1 MTRNLDSNSIA
12 NDAAHALRRQAEAIF
27 AAKSI
32 TSSATDLPVAA
43 GGISSEETKRL
54 LHELQV
60 HQIELELQNE
70 ELRRAQFELDG
81 SRSRYFDLYELA
93 PTGYCIVSEQGLIE
107 EANLTTSKLLGVDR
121 SRLIKQP
128 ISRFIFK
135 ADQDRFYFNHKQIL
149 KSDEPRSHELRMVKP
164 DGNFVWVQMACVA
177 IEDTEGILKV
187 RIVLTDI
194 TDRKLVEEELQTR
207 TAFFEAM
214 VDSPLDGILVVDNKG
229 KKIHQNARF
238 LELYDIPPEIA
249 NDPDYAVQLQYVS
262 NRTKDPQAFLDRTTY
277 YYGHPEHTGCD
288 EIELINGTVL
298 ERHTAPARNEHGGFY
313 GRIWTFRDV
322 TEQKH
327 AQRLQAEALDRLRK
341 ISSRIPGVVYQ
352 FRMRRDGSSCFPYA
366 SEGLYPLFRVQPE
379 EVILD
384 ASPVFARI
392 HPDDL
397 DELGVNIGKS
407 AKDLSPFQCHF
418 RLLMDDGTIRWV
430 SANAL
435 PEREADG
442 STLWHGYMT
451 DVTESREAA
460 IHLEVA
466 KCQMEEAQALARMG
480 NWSYDLSTLKIDWS
494 KQLFA
499 ILGFNIS
506 DGEPT
511 YQEMLDNY
519 CPEDA
524 AILDEAVKTA
534 IADGTPYSLVH
545 RIKNPQSDVRFVRGS
560 GRARRNSACKIVGLF
575 GTAADVT
582 VEIERE
588 QALQVARNQADA
600 ANRAKSEFLAN
611 MSHEIRTPLTAI
623 LGFADMLREEGNL
636 NVAPDQRRQTIDTIT
651 NAGQHLLTII
661 NNVLDLSKIEAG
673 KASAELIETPLIE
686 VLCEVERLSR
696 PKTAG
701 RGVMLIAKL
710 STPVPDRILSDPTRL
725 RQILMNLVGNAVK
738 FTEHGTIVINASVNA
753 STANTSLVIDIEDTG
768 TGMTIEQSRTLFDA
782 FSQADNTI
790 TRKHGGTG
798 LGLTI
803 SRRLANL
810 MGGDVTLQRSEMGQG
825 SCFRLVLPLI
835 PVADSSI
842 VDRLE
847 TQVVSP
853 VSSPTAKIQVLGRIL
868 FAEDGLDNQRLI
880 SFLLKKAGAT
890 IDIAENGQVALELLD
905 KANESNNSYDL
916 LLTDMQMPVMDGYRL
931 ASTLRSRGVKMPIIA
946 LTAHALSDDRQK
958 CLDAGCD
965 DYLSKPIDKNSLLAV
980 CAKWIAVRR
989 S

>member
-560 GRARRNSACKIVGLF
+560 GRARRNSAGKIVGLF

>member
-1 MTRNLDSNSIA
+1 MTRNLDSNSKA
-12 NDAAHALRRQAEAIF
+12 NDAAQTLRRQAEAIF

-43 GGISSEETKRL
+43 GGLSSEETKRL

-60 HQIELELQNE
+60 HEIELELQNE
-70 ELRRAQFELDG
+70 ELRRAQFELDR

-121 SRLIKQP
+121 SRLIRQP

-135 ADQDRFYFNHKQIL
+135 EDQDRFYLNHKQIL
-149 KSDEPRSHELRMVKP
+149 KSDDPRSYELRMVKP
-164 DGNFVWVQMACVA
+164 DGNFVWVQIACVA
-177 IEDTEGILKV
+177 IEDSEGILKV

-194 TDRKLVEEELQTR
+194 SDRKLVEEKLRTR

-214 VDSPLDGILVVDNKG
+214 VDSPLDGILVVDNEG

-238 LELYDIPPEIA
+238 LALYDIPPEIA

-277 YYGHPEHTGCD
+277 YYGHPEQTGCD

-322 TEQKH
+322 TEQRH

-341 ISSRIPGVVYQ
+341 ISSRLPGVVYQ
-352 FRMRRDGSSCFPYA
+352 FRMRSDGSSCFPYA
-366 SEGLYPLFRVQPE
+366 SEGLYTLYRIQPE

-384 ASPVFARI
+384 ASPVFARV
-392 HPDDL
+392 HPDDR
-397 DELGVNIGKS
+397 DELEAKIGKS
-407 AKDLSPFQCHF
+407 SKDLSPFQCHF

-430 SANAL
+430 SANSL

-451 DVTESREAA
+451 DVTESHKAAIDLEAA
-460 IHLEVA
+460 
-466 KCQMEEAQALARMG
+466 KFQMEEAQALARMG
-480 NWSYDLSTLKIDWS
+480 NWSYDLSTFKIDWS

-519 CPEDA
+519 CPKDA
-524 AILDEAVKTA
+524 AILDEAVKKA

-545 RIKNPQSDVRFVRGS
+545 RIRNPKSDVRFVRGS
-560 GRARRNSACKIVGLF
+560 GRVRRNSAGKIVGLF

-582 VEIERE
+582 IEIERE

-623 LGFADMLREEGNL
+623 LGFADMLSEEGNL
-636 NVAPDQRRQTIDTIT
+636 DVAPVQRLQAIDTIT

-661 NNVLDLSKIEAG
+661 NDVLDLSKIEAG
-673 KASAELIETPLIE
+673 KASTELIETRLID
-686 VLCEVERLSR
+686 VIWEVERLLS

-701 RGVMLIAKL
+701 KGVMLIATL

-738 FTEHGTIVINASVNA
+738 FTERGTIAINVSVTASA
-753 STANTSLVIDIEDTG
+753 ANTSLVIDIEDTG
-768 TGMTIEQSRTLFDA
+768 PGITAEQSQTLFDA
-782 FSQADNTI
+782 FSQADNTVR
-790 TRKHGGTG
+790 RKHGGTG

-810 MGGDVTLQRSEMGQG
+810 MGGDVTLQRTEMGRG
-825 SCFRLVLPLI
+825 SCFRLELPLI
-835 PVADSSI
+835 PVTNSFI
-842 VDRLE
+842 VDRME
-847 TQVVSP
+847 TQPVPP
-853 VSSPTAKIQVLGRIL
+853 VSSPTPKIQVLGRIL

-890 IDIAENGQVALELLD
+890 IDIAENGQDALEMLN
-905 KANESNNSYDL
+905 KANESNITYDL
-916 LLTDMQMPVMDGYRL
+916 LLTDMQMPVMDGYML
-931 ASTLRSRGVKMPIIA
+931 ASTLRSRGIKMPIIA

-965 DYLSKPIDKNSLLAV
+965 DYLTKPIDKNSLLAV
-980 CAKWIAVRR
+980 CAKWIAVRP
-989 S
+989 

>member
-1 MTRNLDSNSIA
+1 MSAGEQENADQAGESISFAGSKSARSIA
-12 NDAAHALRRQAEAIF
+12 
-27 AAKSI
+27 
-32 TSSATDLPVAA
+32 SSATDFPVDAD
-43 GGISSEETKRL
+43 GLSPEDTKRL
-54 LHELQV
+54 LNEL
-60 HQIELELQNE
+60 HIHKIELELQNQ
-70 ELRRAQFELDG
+70 ELRHAQLELG
-81 SRSRYFDLYELA
+81 RSRSRYFDLFELA

-107 EANLTTSKLLGVDR
+107 EANLTTSKLLGIDR
-121 SRLIKQP
+121 SRLIRQP
-128 ISRFIFK
+128 ISQFIFK
-135 ADQDRFYFNHKQIL
+135 DDQDRFYLAHRQIL
-149 KSDEPRSHELRMVKP
+149 KSDQPRSYDLRMVKP
-164 DGNFVWVQMACVA
+164 DGNFVWVQMACIA
-177 IEDTEGILKV
+177 IEDTDGKLKV

-194 TDRKLVEEELQTR
+194 TDRKLIEEKLQTR

-214 VDSPLDGILVVDNKG
+214 VESPLDGILVVDKEG

-249 NDPDYAVQLQYVS
+249 NDPNYAVQLQFVS
-262 NRTKDPQAFLDRTTY
+262 KRTKDPQAFLDRTTY
-277 YYGHPEHTGCD
+277 YYGHPEQTGCD

-341 ISSRIPGVVYQ
+341 ISSRLPGVVYQ
-352 FRMRRDGSSCFPYA
+352 FRMRSDGTSCFPYT
-366 SEGLYPLFRVQPE
+366 SEGLYPLCRVQPE

-384 ASPVFARI
+384 ASPVFARV

-397 DELGVNIGKS
+397 DELMLKTYKS
-407 AKDLSPFQCHF
+407 SKELSPFQCHF
-418 RLLMDDGTIRWV
+418 RLLLDDGTMRWV
-430 SANAL
+430 SANSL

-442 STLWHGYMT
+442 STLWHGYMN
-451 DVTESREAA
+451 DVTELHEAT
-460 IHLEVA
+460 INLEA
-466 KCQMEEAQALARMG
+466 TKLQMEEAQALARMG
-480 NWSYDLSTLKIDWS
+480 NWSYDLSTLKIEWS
-494 KQLFA
+494 KQLFS

-519 CPEDA
+519 CPKDA
-524 AILDEAVKTA
+524 AILDEAVKKA

-545 RIKNPQSDVRFVRGS
+545 RIRNPKSDVRFVRGS
-560 GRARRNSACKIVGLF
+560 GRARRNSAGKIVGLF

-588 QALQVARNQADA
+588 HALQVARNQADA

-636 NVAPDQRRQTIDTIT
+636 DIPPDQWKQKIDTIT

-661 NNVLDLSKIEAG
+661 NDVLDLSKIEAG
-673 KASAELIETPLIE
+673 KASTELIETPLIE
-686 VLCEVERLSR
+686 VLCEVERLLR

-701 RGVMLIAKL
+701 KGVMLNAKL
-710 STPVPDRILSDPTRL
+710 LTPVPDRILSDPMRL

-738 FTEHGTIVINASVNA
+738 FTEHGTIAINASVAESATN
-753 STANTSLVIDIEDTG
+753 SSLVIDIEDTG
-768 TGMTIEQSRTLFDA
+768 PGITAEQSQTLFDA
-782 FSQADNTI
+782 FSQADSTV

-810 MGGDVTLQRSEMGQG
+810 MGGDVTLQRTELGRG

-835 PVADSSI
+835 PVTNSI
-842 VDRLE
+842 MVDRIE
-847 TQVVSP
+847 TQVLFP
-853 VSSPTAKIQVLGRIL
+853 VSSPTARIQVLGRIL
-868 FAEDGLDNQRLI
+868 LVEDGLDNQRLI

-890 IDIAENGQVALELLD
+890 IDIAENGQVALELLS
-905 KANESNNSYDL
+905 KANESNITYDL
-916 LLTDMQMPVMDGYRL
+916 LLTDIQMPVMDGYRL
-931 ASTLRSRGVKMPIIA
+931 ASTLRSRGIKIPIIA

-965 DYLSKPIDKNSLLAV
+965 DYLSKPIDKNSLLTI
-980 CAKWIAVRR
+980 CAKWIAVGR
-989 S
+989 

>member
-1 MTRNLDSNSIA
+1 MTRKLDSNSKA
-12 NDAAHALRRQAEAIF
+12 NDAAPALRRQAEAIF

-43 GGISSEETKRL
+43 GGLSSEETNRL

-107 EANLTTSKLLGVDR
+107 ETNLTTSKLLGVDR

-135 ADQDRFYFNHKQIL
+135 EDQDRFYLNHKQIL
-149 KSDEPRSHELRMVKP
+149 KSDEPRSYELRMVEP

-177 IEDTEGILKV
+177 IEDNEGILKV
-187 RIVLTDI
+187 RIVLSDI
-194 TDRKLVEEELQTR
+194 TDRKLVEEKLRTR

-214 VDSPLDGILVVDNKG
+214 VDSPHDGILVVDNKG

-238 LELYDIPPEIA
+238 LALYDIPPEIA

-277 YYGHPEHTGCD
+277 YYGHPEHIGCD

-327 AQRLQAEALDRLRK
+327 AQQLQAEALERLRK
-341 ISSRIPGVVYQ
+341 ISSRLPGVVYQ
-352 FRMRRDGSSCFPYA
+352 FRMRSDGSSCFPYA
-366 SEGLYPLFRVQPE
+366 SEGLYPLYGIQPT

-384 ASPVFARI
+384 ASPVFDRV

-397 DELGVNIGKS
+397 DELEAKIGKS
-407 AKDLSPFQCHF
+407 SNDLSPFQCHF

-430 SANAL
+430 SANSL

-451 DVTESREAA
+451 DVTESHKAAIELEAA
-460 IHLEVA
+460 
-466 KCQMEEAQALARMG
+466 KFQMEEAQALARMG
-480 NWSYDLSTLKIDWS
+480 NWSYDLSTFRIDWS
-494 KQLFA
+494 KQLFT

-545 RIKNPQSDVRFVRGS
+545 RIRKPQSDVRFVRGS
-560 GRARRNSACKIVGLF
+560 GRARRDSAGKIVGLF

-582 VEIERE
+582 VEVERE
-588 QALQVARNQADA
+588 QALQVARTEAEA
-600 ANRAKSEFLAN
+600 ANHAKSEFLAN

-623 LGFADMLREEGNL
+623 LGFADMLREDGNL
-636 NVAPDQRRQTIDTIT
+636 DISPVERLHTIDTIT
-651 NAGQHLLTII
+651 TAGQHLLTII
-661 NNVLDLSKIEAG
+661 NDVLDLSKIEAD
-673 KASAELIETPLIE
+673 KTTVERIETPLIE
-686 VLCEVERLSR
+686 IVSEVERLLR
-696 PKTAG
+696 PIAIGK
-701 RGVMLIAKL
+701 GVTLDARL

-725 RQILMNLVGNAVK
+725 RQILMNLVGNAAK
-738 FTEHGTIVINASVNA
+738 FTEQGSIVINASVTDPSGNA
-753 STANTSLVIDIEDTG
+753 CLIIDIEDTG
-768 TGMTIEQSRTLFDA
+768 PGMTSEQSQTLFQA
-782 FSQADNTI
+782 FEQADTTF

-803 SRRLANL
+803 SRRLAKL
-810 MGGDVTLQRSEMGQG
+810 MGGDVKLWRTELGKG
-825 SCFRLVLPLI
+825 SCFRLVLPMTPAVNSVFVKNI
-835 PVADSSI
+835 EVRPVSI
-842 VDRLE
+842 VDK
-847 TQVVSP
+847 P
-853 VSSPTAKIQVLGRIL
+853 HAKISVHGRIL
-868 FAEDGLDNQRLI
+868 LAEDGLDNQRLL
-880 SFLLKKAGAT
+880 SFILKKSGAS
-890 IDIAENGQVALELLD
+890 IDIADNGQIALEMWD
-905 KANESNNSYDL
+905 KANKLNVPYDL
-916 LLTDMQMPVMDGYRL
+916 LLTDMQMPVMDGYLL
-931 ASTLRSRGVKMPIIA
+931 ARSLRNRGEKMPIVA
-946 LTAHALSDDRQK
+946 LTAHALAEDRQK

-989 S
+989 

>member
-1 MTRNLDSNSIA
+1 MTRNLDSNSKA
-12 NDAAHALRRQAEAIF
+12 TDATQAMRQKAEAIF
-27 AAKSI
+27 AAQSI
-32 TSSATDLPVAA
+32 TSSATDMPVAA
-43 GGISSEETKRL
+43 DRLSSEETKRL
-54 LHELQV
+54 LHDLQV
-60 HQIELELQNE
+60 HKIELELQNE
-70 ELRRAQFELDG
+70 ELRRAQFELDA

-107 EANLTTSKLLGVDR
+107 EANLTTARLLGVDR
-121 SRLIKQP
+121 NRLINKP

-135 ADQDRFYFNHKQIL
+135 DDQNRFYSSHKL
-149 KSDEPRSHELRMVKP
+149 VLESDKTRSYELRMVKP

-187 RIVLTDI
+187 RIVLSDI
-194 TDRKLVEEELQTR
+194 TDRKLVEEKLQTR

-214 VDSPLDGILVVDNKG
+214 VDSPLDGILVVDNEG
-229 KKIHQNARF
+229 NKIHQNARF
-238 LELYDIPPEIA
+238 LALYDIPPGIA
-249 NDPDYAVQLQYVS
+249 NDSDYAVQLQYVS
-262 NRTKDPQAFLDRTTY
+262 KRTKDPQAFLDRTTY
-277 YYGHPEHTGCD
+277 YYGHPELTGSD

-341 ISSRIPGVVYQ
+341 ISSRLPGVVYQ
-352 FRMRRDGSSCFPYA
+352 YRMRSDGSSCFPYA
-366 SEGLYPLFRVQPE
+366 SEGLYPLYRIQPE

-397 DELGVNIGKS
+397 DELVAKIGKS
-407 AKDLSPFQCHF
+407 STDLSPFQCHF
-418 RLLMDDGTIRWV
+418 RLLFDDGTIRWV
-430 SANAL
+430 SANSL

-451 DVTESREAA
+451 DVTETHKAA
-460 IHLEVA
+460 IDLAAA
-466 KCQMEEAQALARMG
+466 KSQMEEAQALARMG
-480 NWSYDLSTLKIDWS
+480 NWSYDLSTFKIDWS
-494 KQLFA
+494 KQLFS

-511 YQEMLDNY
+511 YEEMLNNY

-524 AILDEAVKTA
+524 AVLDEAVKTA
-534 IADGTPYSLVH
+534 IADGTPYSLIH
-545 RIKNPQSDVRFVRGS
+545 RIRNPKSDVRFVRGS
-560 GRARRNSACKIVGLF
+560 GRARRNAEGKIVGLF

-588 QALQVARNQADA
+588 HALQVARNQADA

-623 LGFADMLREEGNL
+623 LGFAEILREEGVL
-636 NVAPDQRRQTIDTIT
+636 DVPPDQRLQTIDTIT

-661 NNVLDLSKIEAG
+661 NDVLDLSKIEAG

-686 VLCEVERLSR
+686 VICEVERLLR

-701 RGVMLIAKL
+701 KGVMLIAKL
-710 STPVPDRILSDPTRL
+710 STPAPDRILSDPTRL

-738 FTEHGTIVINASVNA
+738 FTERGTIVINASVKA
-753 STANTSLVIDIEDTG
+753 SAANTSLVIDIEDTG
-768 TGMTIEQSRTLFDA
+768 PGITAEQSQMLFDA
-782 FSQADNTI
+782 FSQADNTV
-790 TRKHGGTG
+790 RRRHGGTG

-810 MGGDVTLQRSEMGQG
+810 MGGDVTLERTEMGRG
-825 SCFRLVLPLI
+825 SCFRLELPLI
-835 PVADSSI
+835 PATNSNI

-847 TQVVSP
+847 TQAVSP
-853 VSSPTAKIQVLGRIL
+853 VGPRTAKLQVLGRIL
-868 FAEDGLDNQRLI
+868 LVEDGQDNQRLI

-890 IDIAENGQVALELLD
+890 IDIADNGQVALELLD
-905 KANESNNSYDL
+905 KANESNITYDL
-916 LLTDMQMPVMDGYRL
+916 LLTDIQMPVMDGYRL
-931 ASTLRSRGVKMPIIA
+931 ASTLRSRGITMPIIA
-946 LTAHALSDDRQK
+946 LTAHALSEDRQK

-980 CAKWIAVRR
+980 CAKWIAHRR
-989 S
+989 

>member
-1 MTRNLDSNSIA
+1 M
-12 NDAAHALRRQAEAIF
+12 RRKAEAIF

-43 GGISSEETKRL
+43 DGLSSEETKRL

-60 HQIELELQNE
+60 HKIELELQNE
-70 ELRRAQFELDG
+70 ELRRAQFELDT

-107 EANLTTSKLLGVDR
+107 EANLTTAKLLGVDR
-121 SRLIKQP
+121 NRLINKP

-135 ADQDRFYFNHKQIL
+135 DDQDCFYLNHKLIL
-149 KSDEPRSHELRMVKP
+149 ESDQPRSYELRMVKP
-164 DGNFVWVQMACVA
+164 DGNFVFVQMACVA
-177 IEDTEGILKV
+177 IEDTQGILRV
-187 RIVLTDI
+187 RIVLSDI
-194 TDRKLVEEELQTR
+194 TDRKLVEDKLQAR

-214 VDSPLDGILVVDNKG
+214 VDSPLDGILVVDNEG
-229 KKIHQNARF
+229 NKIHQNARF
-238 LELYDIPPEIA
+238 LALYDIPPGIA

-262 NRTKDPQAFLDRTTY
+262 KRTKDPQAFLDRTTY
-277 YYGHPEHTGCD
+277 YYNHPELTGCD

-298 ERHTAPARNEHGGFY
+298 ERHTAPVRNEHGCFY

-341 ISSRIPGVVYQ
+341 ISSRVPGVVYQ
-352 FRMRRDGSSCFPYA
+352 FRMRKDGSSCFPYA

-384 ASPVFARI
+384 ASPVFARL

-397 DELGVNIGKS
+397 DELVIKIGKS
-407 AKDLSPFQCHF
+407 SKDLSPFQCHF
-418 RLLMDDGTIRWV
+418 RLLLDDGMIRWV
-430 SANAL
+430 SANSL

-451 DVTESREAA
+451 DVTESHQAAIDLEAA
-460 IHLEVA
+460 
-466 KCQMEEAQALARMG
+466 KFQMEEAQALARMG
-480 NWSYDLSTLKIDWS
+480 NWSYDLSTFKIDWS
-494 KQLFA
+494 QQLFS
-499 ILGFNIS
+499 ILGFNIE

-534 IADGTPYSLVH
+534 IADGTPYSLIH
-545 RIKNPQSDVRFVRGS
+545 RIRNPKSDVRFVRGS
-560 GRARRNSACKIVGLF
+560 GRARRNSAGKIVGLF

-636 NVAPDQRRQTIDTIT
+636 NFAPDQRQQTIDTIT

-661 NNVLDLSKIEAG
+661 NDVLDLSKIEAG
-673 KASAELIETPLIE
+673 KASTEQIETPLIE
-686 VLCEVERLSR
+686 VLCEVERLLT
-696 PKTAG
+696 PKTADK
-701 RGVMLIAKL
+701 GVMLITKL
-710 STPVPDRILSDPTRL
+710 STPVPDRLLSDPTRL

-738 FTEHGTIVINASVNA
+738 FTERGTITINASVTAAA
-753 STANTSLVIDIEDTG
+753 SNTSLVIDIEDTG
-768 TGMTIEQSRTLFDA
+768 PGITAEQSQTLFDA
-782 FSQADNTI
+782 FSQADNTVR
-790 TRKHGGTG
+790 RKHGGTG

-810 MGGDVTLQRSEMGQG
+810 MGGDVTLERTEIGQG
-825 SCFRLVLPLI
+825 SYFRLVLPLI
-835 PVADSSI
+835 PATDSFL
-842 VDRLE
+842 VHRME
-847 TQVVSP
+847 RQAVSP
-853 VSSPTAKIQVLGRIL
+853 VSSPTTKIQVLGRIL
-868 FAEDGLDNQRLI
+868 VAEDGLDNQRLI

-890 IDIAENGQVALELLD
+890 IDIADNGQVALELLD
-905 KANESNNSYDL
+905 KAIESNITYDL
-916 LLTDMQMPVMDGYRL
+916 LLTDIQMPVMDGYML
-931 ASTLRSRGVKMPIIA
+931 ASTLRSRGIKMPIIA
-946 LTAHALSDDRQK
+946 LTAHALSDDRLK

-980 CAKWIAVRR
+980 CAKWIAHRR
-989 S
+989 

>member
-1 MTRNLDSNSIA
+1 MSMSAGEQENVDQAGESIS
-12 NDAAHALRRQAEAIF
+12 F
-27 AAKSI
+27 AGSKSARSI
-32 TSSATDLPVAA
+32 TSSATDFPVDTD
-43 GGISSEETKRL
+43 GLSPEYIKRL
-54 LHELQV
+54 LNEL
-60 HQIELELQNE
+60 HIHKIELELQNQ
-70 ELRRAQFELDG
+70 ELRHAQLELG
-81 SRSRYFDLYELA
+81 RSRSRYFDLFELA
-93 PTGYCIVSEQGLIE
+93 PTGYCIVCEQGLIE

-121 SRLIKQP
+121 SRLIRQP
-128 ISRFIFK
+128 ISQFIFK
-135 ADQDRFYFNHKQIL
+135 DDQDRFYLAHRQIL
-149 KSDEPRSHELRMVKP
+149 KSDQPRSYDLRMVKP
-164 DGNFVWVQMACVA
+164 DGNFVWVQMACIA
-177 IEDTEGILKV
+177 IEDTEGKLKV

-194 TDRKLVEEELQTR
+194 TDRKLIEEKLQTR

-214 VDSPLDGILVVDNKG
+214 VESPLDGILVVDKEG

-249 NDPDYAVQLQYVS
+249 NDPDYEVQLQFVS
-262 NRTKDPQAFLDRTTY
+262 KRTKDPQAFLDRTSC
-277 YYGHPEHTGCD
+277 YYGQPELTGCD

-298 ERHTAPARNEHGGFY
+298 ERHTAPVHNEHGGFY

-341 ISSRIPGVVYQ
+341 ISSRLPGVVYQ
-352 FRMRRDGSSCFPYA
+352 FRMRSDGTSCFPYT
-366 SEGLYPLFRVQPE
+366 SEGLYPLCRVQPE

-384 ASPVFARI
+384 ASPVFARV

-397 DELGVNIGKS
+397 DELILKTDKS
-407 AKDLSPFQCHF
+407 SKELSPFQCHF
-418 RLLMDDGTIRWV
+418 RLLLDDGTMRWV
-430 SANAL
+430 SANSL

-442 STLWHGYMT
+442 STLWHGYMN
-451 DVTESREAA
+451 DVTELHEAT
-460 IHLEVA
+460 INLEA
-466 KCQMEEAQALARMG
+466 TKLQMEEAQALARMG
-480 NWSYDLSTLKIDWS
+480 NWSYDLSTLKIEWS
-494 KQLFA
+494 KQLFS
-499 ILGFNIS
+499 ILGFNIL

-524 AILDEAVKTA
+524 AILDEAVKKA

-545 RIKNPQSDVRFVRGS
+545 RIRNPKSDVRFVRGS
-560 GRARRNSACKIVGLF
+560 GRARRNSEGKIVGLF

-588 QALQVARNQADA
+588 RALQVARNQADA

-636 NVAPDQRRQTIDTIT
+636 DIPPDQWKQKIDTIT

-661 NNVLDLSKIEAG
+661 NDVLDLSKIEAG
-673 KASAELIETPLIE
+673 KASTELIETPLIE
-686 VLCEVERLSR
+686 VLCEVERLLR

-701 RGVMLIAKL
+701 KGVILNAKL
-710 STPVPDRILSDPTRL
+710 LTPVPDRILSDPMRL

-738 FTEHGTIVINASVNA
+738 FTEHGTIAINASVTKSATN
-753 STANTSLVIDIEDTG
+753 SWLVIDIEDTG
-768 TGMTIEQSRTLFDA
+768 PGITAEQSQSLFDA
-782 FSQADNTI
+782 FSQADSTV

-810 MGGDVTLQRSEMGQG
+810 MGGDVTLQRTELGRG
-825 SCFRLVLPLI
+825 SCFRLVLPLM
-835 PVADSSI
+835 PVTNSI
-842 VDRLE
+842 MVDQIK
-847 TQVVSP
+847 TQVLSP

-868 FAEDGLDNQRLI
+868 LVEDGLDNQRLI

-890 IDIAENGQVALELLD
+890 IDIADNGQVALELLN
-905 KANESNNSYDL
+905 KANESNVTYDL
-916 LLTDMQMPVMDGYRL
+916 LLTDIQMPVMDGYRL
-931 ASTLRSRGVKMPIIA
+931 ASTLRSRGIKLPIIA

-965 DYLSKPIDKNSLLAV
+965 DYLSKPIDKNSLLTV
-980 CAKWIAVRR
+980 CAKWIAVGR
-989 S
+989 

>member
-1 MTRNLDSNSIA
+1 MTRNSDSNSKA
-12 NDAAHALRRQAEAIF
+12 KDALQALRQQAEAIF
-27 AAKSI
+27 ASKSI
-32 TSSATDLPVAA
+32 TSSATNLPVAA
-43 GGISSEETKRL
+43 DGLSPEETERL

-60 HQIELELQNE
+60 HKIELELQNE
-70 ELRRAQFELDG
+70 ELRRAQFELDR
-81 SRSRYFDLYELA
+81 SRSRYFDIYELA
-93 PTGYCIVSEQGLIE
+93 PTGYCIVSEHGLIE

-135 ADQDRFYFNHKQIL
+135 EDQDRYYSSHKQIL
-149 KSDEPRSHELRMVKP
+149 KSDEPRSYELRMVKP
-164 DGNFVWVQMACVA
+164 DGDFVWVQMACVA

-187 RIVLTDI
+187 RIVLSDI
-194 TDRKLVEEELQTR
+194 TDRKLVEEKLQTR

-238 LELYDIPPEIA
+238 LALYDIPPGIA

-262 NRTKDPQAFLDRTTY
+262 KRTKDPQAFLDRTTY
-277 YYGHPEHTGCD
+277 YYGHPELTGSD

-341 ISSRIPGVVYQ
+341 ISSRLPGVVYQ
-352 FRMRRDGSSCFPYA
+352 YRMRMDGSSCFPYA
-366 SEGLYPLFRVQPE
+366 SEGLYPLYRVKPE

-397 DELGVNIGKS
+397 DELVAKIGKS
-407 AKDLSPFQCHF
+407 SKDLSPFQCHF
-418 RLLMDDGTIRWV
+418 RLLLDDGTMRWV
-430 SANAL
+430 SANSL

-451 DVTESREAA
+451 DVTETHKAAIDLEAA
-460 IHLEVA
+460 
-466 KCQMEEAQALARMG
+466 KFQMEEAQALARMG
-480 NWSYDLSTLKIDWS
+480 NWSYDLSTFKIDWS

-511 YQEMLDNY
+511 YQEMLNNY
-519 CPEDA
+519 SPEDA

-534 IADGTPYSLVH
+534 IADGTPYSLIH
-545 RIKNPQSDVRFVRGS
+545 RIRNPKSDVRFVRGS
-560 GRARRNSACKIVGLF
+560 GRARRNSAGKIVGLF

-636 NVAPDQRRQTIDTIT
+636 DVAPDQRLQTIDTIT

-661 NNVLDLSKIEAG
+661 NDVLDLSKIEAG
-673 KASAELIETPLIE
+673 KASTELIETPLID
-686 VLCEVERLSR
+686 VLCEVERLLR
-696 PKTAG
+696 PKTADK
-701 RGVMLIAKL
+701 GVTLIAKL

-738 FTEHGTIVINASVNA
+738 FTERGTIAINASVTASA
-753 STANTSLVIDIEDTG
+753 STTSLVIDIEDTG
-768 TGMTIEQSRTLFDA
+768 PGITAEQSQTLFDA
-782 FSQADNTI
+782 FSQADNTV

-810 MGGDVTLQRSEMGQG
+810 MGGDVTLQRTEMGKG

-835 PVADSSI
+835 PATTSFL
-842 VDRLE
+842 VDRME
-847 TQVVSP
+847 TQAVSP
-853 VSSPTAKIQVLGRIL
+853 VSSPTSKIQVHGRIL

-890 IDIAENGQVALELLD
+890 IDIADNGQVALELLS
-905 KANESNNSYDL
+905 KGNESNITYDL
-916 LLTDMQMPVMDGYRL
+916 LLTDMQMPVMDGYML
-931 ASTLRSRGVKMPIIA
+931 ASTLRSRGIKMPIIA

-965 DYLSKPIDKNSLLAV
+965 EYLSKPIDKNTLLAV

-989 S
+989 